1 MMKKIIITFLVL
13 FISANEIVLRDFEG
27 VYKTSSSEIIVSAD
41 MLNKYVLKLKTQLQ
55 NFKIKYYIEKDNKID
70 IKIDGLIKISTALK
84 KIQNIN
90 TDEDLAKN
98 IIKTVISNLKNIDSE
113 IKPYLQELITKE
125 QNIISEFKSKN
136 KSKFRDFWNKIK
148 DSSNKIKKKINS
160 KSFLSKNDKEI
171 LLHLESLSNYADNI
185 RKTDKM
191 AFDSIYSM
199 KNHLT
204 NNIKMTI
211 LEIDK
216 IKELL

>member
-13 FISANEIVLRDFEG
+13 FISINEIVLRDFEG

-136 KSKFRDFWNKIK
+136 KSKFRDF
-148 DSSNKIKKKINS
+148 
-160 KSFLSKNDKEI
+160 
-171 LLHLESLSNYADNI
+171 
-185 RKTDKM
+185 
-191 AFDSIYSM
+191 
-199 KNHLT
+199 
-204 NNIKMTI
+204 
-211 LEIDK
+211 
-216 IKELL
+216 

>member
-13 FISANEIVLRDFEG
+13 FISANEIVLRDFES
-27 VYKTSSSEIIVSAD
+27 VYKTSNSEIIVSAD

-55 NFKIKYYIEKDNKID
+55 NFKIKYHIEKDNKID
-70 IKIDGLIKISTALK
+70 IKIDELIKISTALK

-136 KSKFRDFWNKIK
+136 KSKFRDF
-148 DSSNKIKKKINS
+148 
-160 KSFLSKNDKEI
+160 
-171 LLHLESLSNYADNI
+171 
-185 RKTDKM
+185 
-191 AFDSIYSM
+191 
-199 KNHLT
+199 
-204 NNIKMTI
+204 
-211 LEIDK
+211 
-216 IKELL
+216 